1 MIRRPPRS
9 TLFPYTTLF
18 RSSRRRLRG
27 APRVFRAVLRTAG
40 VLRPTGLLRS
50 ADDVLQPAAARDGL
64 DRARSDGER
73 RPVSARALRASGR
86 WDDGALPV
94 GVDPESTAASARRAT
109 ATAGRAVCRTT
120 SGRAFVDWPVPAA
133 PEPAL
138 PLDRRSGRGPLD
150 GSAGRGPGAVSL
162 PGEAKPGLLNR
173 AAPA

>member
-40 VLRPTGLLRS
+40 VLRPTGLLRP

-73 RPVSARALRASGR
+73 RPVSARGLRASGR
-86 WDDGALPV
+86 WDAGALPG
-94 GVDPESTAASARRAT
+94 GVDPESPAAPARRAT
-109 ATAGRAVCRTT
+109 AGRAACRTT
-120 SGRAFVDWPVPAA
+120 SGHAFVDWPVPAA

-150 GSAGRGPGAVSL
+150 GSTGRGPGAVSL

-173 AAPA
+173 AALA